1 VVNVEAFLGFP
12 IWMSLSF
19 VIVVTAILIVFYFV
33 ADYIEDVL
41 LE

>member
-1 VVNVEAFLGFP
+1 LDE
-12 IWMSLSF
+12 SLSF

-33 ADYIEDVL
+33 AGYIEDTF